1 MAETCTL
8 LRKEQVWQHFFDLRY
23 QQRNKE
29 DLRFQIPG
37 TRVRASRKVKRAER
51 GPLREVVSD
60 KSLVMGWVKDL

>member
-1 MAETCTL
+1 LHPLKKRTGLAT
-8 LRKEQVWQHFFDLRY
+8 FFDLRY